1 MVIKADGREGMSMFP
16 RLLPGAAVLVD
27 RHYNSLRPY
36 RRHDSN
42 MYAINKNGNCTL
54 KYIEVAGANL
64 ILRPHNNAY
73 PVEVMSLQ
81 KGRTVHEY
89 IIGRVC
95 HVGIEA

>member
-1 MVIKADGREGMSMFP
+1 
-16 RLLPGAAVLVD
+16 
-27 RHYNSLRPY
+27 
-36 RRHDSN
+36 

-73 PVEVMSLQ
+73 PVEVMPVQ
-81 KGRTVHEY
+81 KGRAVHEY

-95 HVGIEA
+95 HIGIEA